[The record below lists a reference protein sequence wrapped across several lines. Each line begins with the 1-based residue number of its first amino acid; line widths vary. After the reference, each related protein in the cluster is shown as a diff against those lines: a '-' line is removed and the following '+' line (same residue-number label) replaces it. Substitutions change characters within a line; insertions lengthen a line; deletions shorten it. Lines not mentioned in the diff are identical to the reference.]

1 MAQVIVGLM
10 PIQNFI
16 LDRCDVN
23 PERRFNIIAI
33 ALIIL
38 TVGVAYSNTYTASF
52 HFDDQHT
59 IVENPRIKHIE
70 NIPSFFW
77 KNEGPVGSR
86 PLLLVTLAINY
97 ALGGLNVIGYH
108 IFNNLLHAINGILF
122 YFFVLTVLNLPR
134 FREKWASLS
143 KEIALFSAILFVV
156 HPIQTEAVTY
166 IISRSMPMATFFYL
180 LGFILYTRAVE
191 TGRRSFY
198 VWLFVVSFLGMASR
212 EDFITFPVMLFIYDV
227 MLLSSFK
234 DALRR
239 WWVYLFIWLTAA
251 YRLWLSFTYKGG
263 EESAGFGVKLLTPYQ
278 YLLTQF
284 NVIWTYVRLLFLP
297 INQNL
302 DYDYPI
308 AKSFFEFPTILS
320 FLAHLLVIAFAL
332 FMFKR
337 NRLVTFLILWWYITL
352 SPSSSFIP
360 IIDVIFE
367 HRVYLPSVGFFFLFM
382 IGYEYLWELIK
393 KKTLKKP
400 VLAEQKGG

>member
-1 MAQVIVGLM
+1 ML
-10 PIQNFI
+10 
-16 LDRCDVN
+16 RT
-23 PERRFNIIAI
+23 RFDLLAI
-33 ALIIL
+33 GLIIL
-38 TVGVAYSNTYTASF
+38 AVAVAYSNTYTASF

-59 IVENPRIKHIE
+59 IVENPRIKHLK

-77 KNEGPVGSR
+77 NNEGPVGSR
-86 PLLLVTLAINY
+86 PLLLVTVALNY
-97 ALGGLNVIGYH
+97 AIGGLHVTGYH

-122 YFFVLTVLNLPR
+122 YFFMLMVLNLPR
-134 FREKWASLS
+134 FRDRYAQLS
-143 KEIALFSAILFVV
+143 REIALLGSLLFVV
-156 HPIQTEAVTY
+156 HPVQTEAVTY

-180 LGFILYTRAVE
+180 LGFILYTRAFE
-191 TGRRSFY
+191 TGKQSLY
-198 VWLFVVSFLGMASR
+198 IWLFVVSFLGMASR
-212 EDFITFPVMLFIYDV
+212 EDYITFPAMLFIYDF

-239 WWVYLFIWLTAA
+239 WKIYLLLGITVA
-251 YRLWLSFTYKGG
+251 YRLWLSLTYKGT
-263 EESAGFGVKLLTPYQ
+263 EEAAGFGVKLLTPYQ

-308 AKSFFEFPTILS
+308 ARSIFEFPTILS
-320 FLAHLLVIAFAL
+320 FTGHLLVIALAIWIY
-332 FMFKR
+332 KR

-367 HRVYLPSVGFFFLFM
+367 HRVYLPSIGFFFLFM
-382 IGYEYLWELIK
+382 IAYEYLWERIRQKIPK
-393 KKTLKKP
+393 K
-400 VLAEQKGG
+400 AIQESG

>member
-1 MAQVIVGLM
+1 MRGKIDFLNTIFVNLNVI
-10 PIQNFI
+10 
-16 LDRCDVN
+16 
-23 PERRFNIIAI
+23 PERRFNVIAI

-38 TVGVAYSNTYTASF
+38 SVGIAYSNTYTASF

-97 ALGGLNVIGYH
+97 ALGGLNVVGYH
-108 IFNNLLHAINGILF
+108 VFNNLLHALNGILF
-122 YFFVLTVLNLPR
+122 YFFILTVLSLPR
-134 FREKWASLS
+134 FKERWASLS
-143 KEIALFSAILFVV
+143 KEIALFGAILFVV

-166 IISRSMPMATFFYL
+166 IVSRSMPMATFFYL

-191 TGRRSFY
+191 TSKRSFY
-198 VWLFVVSFLGMASR
+198 VSLFIVSFLGMATR
-212 EDFITFPVMLFIYDV
+212 EDFITFPLMLFIYDA

-234 DALRR
+234 DALKR
-239 WWVYLFIWLTAA
+239 WWVYSIIGLTVA
-251 YRLWLSFTYKGG
+251 YRLWLSLTYKGG
-263 EESAGFGVKLLTPYQ
+263 EEAAGFGVKLLTPYQ

-320 FLAHLLVIAFAL
+320 FTGHILVIAFAF

-393 KKTLKKP
+393 KKAEKKP
-400 VLAEQKGG
+400 VPVEQKGG

>member
-337 NRLVTFLILWWYITL
+337 NSLVTFLILWWYITL